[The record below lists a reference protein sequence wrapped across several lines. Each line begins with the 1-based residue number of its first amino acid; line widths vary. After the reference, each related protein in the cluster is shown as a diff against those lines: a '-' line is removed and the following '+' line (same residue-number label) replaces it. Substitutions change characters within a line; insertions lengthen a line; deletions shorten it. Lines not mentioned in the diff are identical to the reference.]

1 MSLRCLP
8 REGREGRRR
17 GRWWVGRA
25 RPFSSPTIP
34 PSLPI
39 LPHPPVHKAWQ
50 TGLRQLGRD
59 NFHTHTPIPHPR
71 QARGGPGGGERAA
84 EAGKERW
91 MGGGRRLHIRTVV
104 YESTARLAHVNRKRY
119 SSTAIILLRR
129 AFSTVLMMDDVFAF
143 NAAVTTFFPCLIHSA
158 WRIMRW
164 PSAKDYD
171 SFFSSLGRTK
181 KEH

>member
-34 PSLPI
+34 PSLSSLI
-39 LPHPPVHKAWQ
+39 LPFIKLDKLDFGNWGETTSTPTLPSLTRARPRGVREE
-50 TGLRQLGRD
+50 GRGRQRLGR
-59 NFHTHTPIPHPR
+59 
-71 QARGGPGGGERAA
+71 RGGG
-84 EAGKERW
+84 
-91 MGGGRRLHIRTVV
+91 GGGRRLHIRTVV

-119 SSTAIILLRR
+119 SSTAIILLRC

-158 WRIMRW
+158 WRIMR
-164 PSAKDYD
+164 
-171 SFFSSLGRTK
+171 
-181 KEH
+181 